1 MLWNKFCCFIELVK
15 GVDEEKKAQSD
26 TDVVNF
32 KIVAKIEEVTVI
44 LSSMDR
50 HVGKMD
56 VTGS

>member
-1 MLWNKFCCFIELVK
+1 MK
-15 GVDEEKKAQSD
+15 GVDEEKKAQID

-32 KIVAKIEEVTVI
+32 KIVAKIESVTVI

>member
-1 MLWNKFCCFIELVK
+1 MK
-15 GVDEEKKAQSD
+15 GVDEEKKAESD